1 MPTFD
6 AAAASARERMDWE
19 AMHREQQ
26 RQITAP
32 MAEDFKR
39 RDKIRRQHLE
49 DALAA
54 MQPKPSTRT
63 AEEVA
68 EQRAR
73 LERLQQTVGLD
84 EREPAHTLTGVAGRS
99 CRHPTV
105 RDLTHICSVAVQS
118 SGFASEKDEWESL
131 ARQRAAPGHAER

>member
-1 MPTFD
+1 MPTVD
-6 AAAASARERMDWE
+6 AAAASAREPMDWE

-26 RQITAP
+26 RQITAS

-63 AEEVA
+63 PKRSSNCAPACSACSRPLASSV
-68 EQRAR
+68 QSIIVRAVTR
-73 LERLQQTVGLD
+73 DRAERLQCHIL
-84 EREPAHTLTGVAGRS
+84 
-99 CRHPTV
+99 PTDDPV
-105 RDLTHICSVAVQS
+105 RAMNIL
-118 SGFASEKDEWESL
+118 
-131 ARQRAAPGHAER
+131 RAAAGLQPLSDEHDDQGG